1 MNSKNLLTRRKILG
15 KGVAAGITALGLGA
29 LARPAATRAAGDLPP
44 TKQSA
49 DSQTTCRDFCDE
61 NGKNC
66 KRCCYDQYGYPMGCT
81 PIAVPKGSLR

>member
-1 MNSKNLLTRRKILG
+1 MEPQNVVTRRTILG
-15 KGVAAGITALGLGA
+15 KGVAAGVAALGLGH
-29 LARPAATRAAGDLPP
+29 LARPAVTRAKADLPP

-49 DSQTTCRDFCDE
+49 AGQITCRVFCDE

-81 PIAVPKGSLR
+81 AVSN

>member
-1 MNSKNLLTRRKILG
+1 MDSKNVVTRRTILG
-15 KGVAAGITALGLGA
+15 KGVAASIVALGFSA

-44 TKQSA
+44 TKQSS
-49 DSQTTCRDFCDE
+49 DTQTAGRDFCDE

-81 PIAVPKGSLR
+81 PISAPKGSLR

>member
-1 MNSKNLLTRRKILG
+1 MDSKNVVTRRTTLG
-15 KGVAAGITALGLGA
+15 KGVAAGMMAMGLSA
-29 LARPAATRAAGDLPP
+29 LARPAVTRAKAALPP

-49 DSQTTCRDFCDE
+49 DSQITCRVFCDE

-81 PIAVPKGSLR
+81 PISN

>member
-1 MNSKNLLTRRKILG
+1 LDSKNVLTRRTVLG
-15 KGVAAGITALGLGA
+15 NGVAAGMAALGLSA
-29 LARPAATRAAGDLPP
+29 LARPAATLAAGDLPP

-49 DSQTTCRDFCDE
+49 DSRTTCRDFCDE

-81 PIAVPKGSLR
+81 PISSPKGSLR